1 VRRGSGWHSL
11 LAESPTLTLDEVDA
25 ALGCLR
31 GLSAGL
37 EEPSREALRVLAER
51 RHGVRGQ

>member
-1 VRRGSGWHSL
+1 L